1 MNECI
6 GIDVGK
12 QELVAFDGNRH
23 YTFSNEEGLQA
34 LRQFL
39 ISRGLSFIPG
49 KGDLKTGRGD
59 NRRRRT
65 KRDA

>member
-39 ISRGLSFIPG
+39 ISRGSSFIPG

-59 NRRRRT
+59 NRRGRT

>member
-6 GIDVGK
+6 GIDEGK
-12 QELVAFDGNRH
+12 QELAAFDGNRH

-39 ISRGLSFIPG
+39 ISKGPSFKVVRTYQHI
-49 KGDLKTGRGD
+49 LKEP
-59 NRRRRT
+59 
-65 KRDA
+65 